1 MLNRVHR
8 SHKNLK
14 DIELV
19 AYDFDGVLTDNT
31 VILREDGH
39 ESVIVNRS
47 DGLAIGI
54 LKSWGIRQLILSK
67 ERNKIVSV
75 RAKKL
80 KIPCL
85 QGVDDKKQSI
95 IRYCREEGIRLKNTV
110 YVGNDIN
117 DVEVLRIVGHPACPS
132 DAYAE
137 VKKIASIV
145 LAAAGGAGV
154 ARDLLYYIERP
165 KDKRNL

>member
-1 MLNRVHR
+1 MPDYQVHPPR
-8 SHKNLK
+8 QKLKN
-14 DIELV
+14 IELV
-19 AYDFDGVLTDNT
+19 AYDFDGVMTNNT
-31 VILREDGH
+31 VILREDGQ

-54 LKSWGIRQLILSK
+54 LKSWGIRQLILST
-67 ERNKIVSV
+67 ERNRIVSA

-85 QGVDDKKQSI
+85 QGVNNKKQAL
-95 IRYCREEGIRLKNTV
+95 IRYCRKEGLRLENTV

-117 DVEVLRIVGHPACPS
+117 DVEVLRIVGHPVCPA

-137 VKKIASIV
+137 VKEIAAIILSV
-145 LAAAGGAGV
+145 TGGAGV
-154 ARDLLYYIERP
+154 ARDLIRYIAHR
-165 KDKRNL
+165 RNK